1 MAEIIKEDIEMN
13 DVEMEVEETV
23 QDKIEGLKAEVNQM
37 ERMIE
42 ENIRLIAEGN
52 DVKGRTYLKQHL
64 EKEVANKKAEIA
76 QLESQIEEK

>member
-1 MAEIIKEDIEMN
+1 MAEIIKEDIKMEE
-13 DVEMEVEETV
+13 VEMEVEETV

-37 ERMIE
+37 ERMIA

-64 EKEVANKKAEIA
+64 ENEVANKKAEIA
-76 QLESQIEEK
+76 ELETKLEEK